1 MARSLSPASY
11 FSRNTSRIRR
21 IDNLSV
27 DIQQTSSGTRS
38 PLPAQ
43 TVARPAQ
50 GTPCSGAR
58 DPVQSLPALPWK
70 PCPRSRGSSARDR
83 VEYAT
88 EEQRADDEGR
98 TEPKCPAMQC
108 HVSLQ
113 CGGLKNAEAK

>member
-1 MARSLSPASY
+1 MPSAATRARSLSPASY

-27 DIQQTSSGTRS
+27 GIQQTSSGTRS

-83 VEYAT
+83 VEYAAVLVVVSV
-88 EEQRADDEGR
+88 EQPQLLLPMDR
-98 TEPKCPAMQC
+98 
-108 HVSLQ
+108 L
-113 CGGLKNAEAK
+113 

>member
-27 DIQQTSSGTRS
+27 GIQQTSSGTRS

-50 GTPCSGAR
+50 GTPWPCPAFADTPDRLNGLRGVDGGEQQTAPGVSGCVQAGGGGRGAR
-58 DPVQSLPALPWK
+58 RPL
-70 PCPRSRGSSARDR
+70 
-83 VEYAT
+83 
-88 EEQRADDEGR
+88 
-98 TEPKCPAMQC
+98 
-108 HVSLQ
+108 
-113 CGGLKNAEAK
+113 